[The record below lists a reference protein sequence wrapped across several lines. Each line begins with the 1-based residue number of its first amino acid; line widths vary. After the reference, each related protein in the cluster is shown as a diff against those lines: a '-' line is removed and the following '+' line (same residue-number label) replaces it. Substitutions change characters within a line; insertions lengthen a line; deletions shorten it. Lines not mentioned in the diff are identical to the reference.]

1 MFPGGLHSA
10 TSLDIPAGMIFL
22 PRDLQRSRGGQ
33 WLLGKTFDGFAPI
46 GPRLV
51 TADMLDPTQLDIS
64 CTVNGQLR
72 QKSNTGDLIFSVA
85 EIIEDLSRHIT
96 LKPGD
101 LIFTGTP
108 EGVITGY
115 PKEKQVW
122 LKAGDTVDVTI
133 QGIGTLHNRLC

>member
-1 MFPGGLHSA
+1 M
-10 TSLDIPAGMIFL
+10 
-22 PRDLQRSRGGQ
+22 
-33 WLLGKTFDGFAPI
+33 
-46 GPRLV
+46 
-51 TADMLDPTQLDIS
+51 
-64 CTVNGQLR
+64 NGQLR